1 MRLNDVLEK
10 NHYMKSFIQIV
21 GMGAVVFLLGACGS
35 VNVDDV
41 LPDKSVE
48 YKREKQAERNLEVP
62 PDLTTRRIN
71 DKMSV
76 PDNFAGVAT
85 NYSEYVT
92 DRRLRG
98 VEGGARTTGGVLPEN
113 PKIKEMRDGDARW
126 LVVDAP
132 ADAVWDKV
140 LEFWQD
146 QGILLEEQDPEL
158 GIMRTSWLENRANI
172 SRDVITNA
180 VRKVFDGLYE
190 TSLRDQYRVRFER
203 VGNGRTEIYLTH
215 YGMEEKL
222 VADSTGDV
230 ENTVWEPRPRDPNLE
245 AVMLRRLKVYLG
257 AADERAQA
265 RQVAKTGREKPRS
278 QLVQTADGVRLRID
292 DGFPR
297 SWRLVGLALDRVG
310 FAVED
315 RDRSA
320 GVYYV
325 RYNDP
330 TTGDK
335 DAGFFSKLK
344 FWGDDAPERN
354 TQYQI
359 KVAQGQDVTEVV
371 VQDDAGQMDRTP
383 TAARILKLIQEQI
396 R

>member
-1 MRLNDVLEK
+1 
-10 NHYMKSFIQIV
+10 MKSFYRILTTAV
-21 GMGAVVFLLGACGS
+21 AAAVLAGCGGM
-35 VNVDDV
+35 NVDDV

-62 PDLTTRRIN
+62 PDLTTRRVN

-76 PDNFAGVAT
+76 PDNYAGVAT
-85 NYSEYVT
+85 NYSEYMA

-98 VEGGARTTGGVLPEN
+98 AGGGPRTSKAVLPEH

-140 LEFWQD
+140 LQFWQD
-146 QGILLEEQDPEL
+146 QGILLQEEDPEL
-158 GIMRTSWLENRANI
+158 GIMRTAWLENRANI
-172 SRDVITNA
+172 SRDMITNA
-180 VRKVFDGLYE
+180 IRKVFDGLYE

-203 VGNGRTEIYLTH
+203 VGDDRTEIYLTH
-215 YGMEEKL
+215 YGMQEK
-222 VADSTGDV
+222 AINDSTSGV
-230 ENTVWEPRPRDPNLE
+230 ERTVWEPRPRDPNLE
-245 AVMLRRLKVYLG
+245 AVMLRRMAAFLG
-257 AADERAQA
+257 AAEERDKVHRAVAQ
-265 RQVAKTGREKPRS
+265 RNKQPRS
-278 QLVQTADGVRLRID
+278 QLVQGKDAVKLVIG
-292 DGFPR
+292 DGFAR

-320 GVYYV
+320 GIYYV

-330 TTGDK
+330 AAESDSGS
-335 DAGFFSKLK
+335 FLSKLK
-344 FWGDDAPERN
+344 FWGDDKPDRN
-354 TQYQI
+354 IEYRI
-359 KVAQGQDVTEVV
+359 KVAQRDDLTEVRV
-371 VQDDAGQMDRTP
+371 LDAKGQLDRTP
-383 TAARILKLIQEQI
+383 TAKRILKLIQEQI

>member
-1 MRLNDVLEK
+1 
-10 NHYMKSFIQIV
+10 MKSIIRIV
-21 GMGAVVFLLGACGS
+21 SMGMAGLVLAACSS

-48 YKREKQAERNLEVP
+48 YKREKQAQRNLEIP

-76 PDNFAGVAT
+76 PDNFAGAAT
-85 NYSEYVT
+85 NYSEYMA

-98 VEGGARTTGGVLPEN
+98 VGGGARSTGAVLPKD
-113 PKIKEMRDGDARW
+113 PKIQEMRDGDARW

-172 SRDVITNA
+172 SSDFITDA

-203 VGNGRTEIYLTH
+203 VGNNRTEVYLTH

-222 VADSTGDV
+222 VTDSQGSA

-245 AVMLRRLKVYLG
+245 AVMLRRIKVFLG
-257 AADERAQA
+257 ASQERD
-265 RQVAKTGREKPRS
+265 RVREAASSKRKQPRS
-278 QLVQTADGVRLRID
+278 QLVQGKDGVKLMIGD
-292 DGFPR
+292 QFAR

-320 GVYYV
+320 GIYYV

-330 TTGDK
+330 SAETEGG
-335 DAGFFSKLK
+335 GFFSKLK
-344 FWGDDAPERN
+344 FWGDDKPDRN
-354 TQYQI
+354 IEYQV
-359 KVAQGQDVTEVV
+359 KVEQRDDLSEVRV
-371 VQDDAGQMDRTP
+371 LDAKGGEDKTS
-383 TAARILKLIQEQI
+383 TAKRILKLIQEQI

>member
-1 MRLNDVLEK
+1 
-10 NHYMKSFIQIV
+10 MKSLIQFAS
-21 GMGAVVFLLGACGS
+21 MGVAVFLLSACGS

-62 PDLTTRRIN
+62 PDLTTRRVN

-76 PDNFAGVAT
+76 PDNYAGVAT
-85 NYSEYVT
+85 NYSEYMT

-98 VEGGARTTGGVLPEN
+98 VEGGARATGAVLPEN
-113 PKIKEMRDGDARW
+113 PKVKEMRDGDARW

-140 LEFWQD
+140 LDFWQD
-146 QGILLEEQDPEL
+146 QGILLQEQDPEL
-158 GIMRTSWLENRANI
+158 GIMRTGWMENRANI
-172 SRDVITNA
+172 SRDLITDA

-203 VGNGRTEIYLTH
+203 VGNDRTEIYLTH

-222 VADSTGDV
+222 VSDSTGDTQ
-230 ENTVWEPRPRDPNLE
+230 NTVWEPRPRDPNLE

-257 AADERAQA
+257 AADEREQVRQA
-265 RQVAKTGREKPRS
+265 AKAGREQPRS
-278 QLVQTADGVRLRID
+278 QLVQTAEGVKLRID
-292 DGFPR
+292 DGFQR

-315 RDRSA
+315 RDRTA

-330 TTGDK
+330 ATEDK
-335 DAGFFSKLK
+335 GKGFFSKLK
-344 FWGDDAPERN
+344 FWGEDAPERN
-354 TQYQI
+354 SQYRI
-359 KVAQGQDVTEVV
+359 SVAQGGDITEVM
-371 VQDDAGQMDRTP
+371 VQDAKGQVDRTP

>member
-1 MRLNDVLEK
+1 
-10 NHYMKSFIQIV
+10 MKPFVRILV
-21 GMGAVVFLLGACGS
+21 CGAMALTVAACGS

-62 PDLTTRRIN
+62 PDLTTRRVN
-71 DKMSV
+71 DKMAV
-76 PDNFAGVAT
+76 PDNPAGVPT

-92 DRRLRG
+92 DRRLKG
-98 VEGGARTTGGVLPEN
+98 VGGGAVATHAVLPRH
-113 PKIKEMRDGDARW
+113 PKIREMRDGDARW

-140 LEFWQD
+140 LAFWQD

-172 SRDVITNA
+172 SRDIITNA

-203 VGNGRTEIYLTH
+203 DGDNRTEIYLTH
-215 YGMEEKL
+215 YGMKEKI
-222 VADSTGDV
+222 VPDSTGDV
-230 ENTVWEPRPRDPNLE
+230 ERTVWEPRPRDPNLE
-245 AVMLRRLKVYLG
+245 ATMLRRLEVFMG
-257 AADERAQA
+257 ASNERD
-265 RQVAKTGREKPRS
+265 RVRRVAKRSHPRS
-278 QLVQTADGVRLRID
+278 QLVQGRDGVRLKIGD
-292 DGFPR
+292 QFAR

-315 RDRSA
+315 RDRSQ
-320 GVYYV
+320 GIYYV

-330 TTGDK
+330 AAEADNSG
-335 DAGFFSKLK
+335 GFFSKLK
-344 FWGDDAPERN
+344 FWGDDKPDHN
-354 TQYQI
+354 IQYQI
-359 KVAQGQDVTEVV
+359 KLSQKDDVTEVRV
-371 VQDDAGQMDRTP
+371 LDNKGQPEHSD
-383 TAARILKLIQEQI
+383 TAPRILKLIQEQI